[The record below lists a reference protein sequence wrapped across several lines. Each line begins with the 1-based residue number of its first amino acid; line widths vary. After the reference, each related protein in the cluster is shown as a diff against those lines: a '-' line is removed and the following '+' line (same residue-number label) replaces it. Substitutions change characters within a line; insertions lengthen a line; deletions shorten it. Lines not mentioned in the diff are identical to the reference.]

1 MMRIGVPREIKTE
14 EYRVALTP
22 AGARA
27 LTGAGHQV
35 IVEQGAGEGS
45 GFSDREYGEAGAVLG
60 SVHDAWS
67 AELVL
72 KVKEPQPEEYAYLC
86 GQIVFTYFHL
96 AAAPRRLLEVLLQT
110 RTTAVAYETLEDD
123 QGRLPLLAPMSGV
136 AGNMATL
143 MGAYYL
149 ARFNGGRGTLPAN
162 VLERGYGRMLIVG
175 DGVVGQHA
183 AHRACAMGTEVVMA
197 GMDPV
202 RGEAL
207 RERYGECFR
216 FIVSSQETIAREVTA
231 ADVVVGAVLVRGARA
246 PHVVTEAMVKSMPKG
261 SVVVDVSIDQG
272 GCVETSRPTTHA
284 DPVFTV
290 HGVIHYCVANM
301 PGAYPRTS
309 TIALTRATL
318 PYALKLATGG
328 LGALGRD
335 RGVAK
340 AVNTF
345 NGWITCPPVAEYWRM
360 EDRFRPFSVLLEQRV

>member
-1 MMRIGVPREIKTE
+1 MMRVGVPREIKTE

-22 AGARA
+22 QGARA
-27 LTGAGHQV
+27 LVEAGHRV
-35 IVEQGAGEGS
+35 TVEREAGAGS
-45 GFSDREYGEAGAVLG
+45 GFTDQEYLEAGAELG
-60 SVHDAWS
+60 GASQAWK
-67 AELVL
+67 ADLVL

-96 AAAPRRLLEVLLQT
+96 AATSRQLLEVLLET

-162 VLERGYGRMLIVG
+162 ILEVGYGKILIIG

-183 AHRACAMGTEVVMA
+183 AHRACAMGTKVVMA
-197 GMDPV
+197 GVDPV

-207 RERYGECFR
+207 QERYGDCFR
-216 FIVSSQETIAREVTA
+216 FLISSPATISQEIAT
-231 ADVVVGAVLVRGARA
+231 ADVVVGAVLIRGARA
-246 PHVVTEAMVKSMPKG
+246 PHVVTEAMVGTMQKG
-261 SVVVDVSIDQG
+261 SVIVDVSIDQG
-272 GCVETSRPTTHA
+272 GCVETSRPTTHT
-284 DPVFTV
+284 DPVFTL
-290 HGVIHYCVANM
+290 HDVIHYCVANM

-318 PYALKLATGG
+318 PYALRLATEG
-328 LGALGRD
+328 LD
-335 RGVAK
+335 SIRGDSGFAK

-345 NGWITCPPVAEYWRM
+345 QGWITCWPVAETWQM
-360 EDRFRPFSVLLEQRV
+360 EDRFRPVSELLEQSL